1 MIFNYLKVSLSSVHS
16 APAENKTTELETLG
30 SFEDIA
36 SRIALIDLLRGRDGR
51 DGLPGR
57 DGEDGKPGPQG
68 EQGPP
73 GPKGKK
79 GPKGDQGAAGVTYI
93 RWGND
98 SCPDTAATQLVYA
111 GRAGGTWYNTQG
123 GGAEKLCLPDD
134 PDYISDPRSTSTF
147 HANIYGAEY
156 ETLNGPLHN
165 LYDHNVP
172 CAVCYAST
180 RVAMIM
186 VPAKTEC
193 PSSWI
198 REYYG
203 YLMTEYHGHYRSSFN
218 CVDVNAGAIADSSA
232 NVNGALFYHITAIC
246 TGLQCPSYVASKA
259 VTCAICTK

>member
-1 MIFNYLKVSLSSVHS
+1 MGN
-16 APAENKTTELETLG
+16 NTNLETLG

-57 DGEDGKPGPQG
+57 DGEDGELGPQG

-73 GPKGKK
+73 GPQGDQ

-111 GRAGGTWYNTQG
+111 GRAGGTLYNTQG

-134 PDYISDPRSTSTF
+134 PDYISDPRSTSAS
-147 HANIYGAEY
+147 HVSNLHGAEY
-156 ETLNGPLHN
+156 ETVNGPHHN
-165 LYDHNVP
+165 LNDQNVP

-180 RVAMIM
+180 RAAMIM

-193 PSSWI
+193 PSSWT

-203 YLMTEYHGHYRSSFN
+203 YLMTEHSTHYRSSFD
-218 CVDVNAGAIADSSA
+218 CIDVNAGTVAGGSA
-232 NVNGALFYHITAIC
+232 NINGVLLYHVTATCNI
-246 TGLQCPSYVASKA
+246 GLSCPPYVAGQ
-259 VTCAICTK
+259 VMTCAVCTK